1 MGPFK
6 LCRRVRVRTWIFFRL
21 ALMVRGPNSRR
32 LAADWLRRLS
42 ENSKA
47 HGFLA
52 LRNRPLS
59 VFLLLTPTILL
70 FARPTR
76 QYRQDGEYPY
86 SSIAASSI
94 APHHRHAH
102 PLAPLLPTGHLLVS
116 TALQDRLR
124 ILAPDSV
131 APAQFRHHAQLP
143 FSASGTASGRSLSN
157 PRPSPHSAHS
167 PANLRITTPT
177 SQQTPCDTRLTHL
190 PPSGPLRRY
199 RNRECQERP
208 RSRLL
213 PPCLFQE
220 HP

>member
-59 VFLLLTPTILL
+59 GFLLLTPTILL

-124 ILAPDSV
+124 ILAPDCRSCPV
-131 APAQFRHHAQLP
+131 SPSCAIAILCVRDSIWPIVIQSTSISTLCAFTCLCASQHPLHNKRHA
-143 FSASGTASGRSLSN
+143 
-157 PRPSPHSAHS
+157 
-167 PANLRITTPT
+167 TP
-177 SQQTPCDTRLTHL
+177 D
-190 PPSGPLRRY
+190 
-199 RNRECQERP
+199 
-208 RSRLL
+208 
-213 PPCLFQE
+213 
-220 HP
+220 